1 MCYFMQWGTA
11 LHHAAAE
18 GWTETVELL
27 LKHGADPHANND
39 VRWNDPSK
47 LLI

>member
-1 MCYFMQWGTA
+1 MQWGTA

-39 VRWNDPSK
+39 VR
-47 LLI
+47 LE